1 MNKDYSYSYEW
12 DSRYCYPNSNVLK
25 NKLGITNGEDL
36 HLAEREITAVRMAAA
51 QSNGI
56 AGNFDLKHLQKIHKY
71 LFGDIYSW
79 AGELRQVDISKGNSF
94 CHWAYIQNNAEN
106 LFMNLQQEIPFKGLS
121 QKEIA
126 VKFSYYLSEINV
138 LHPFRE
144 GNGRTQRLFIQL
156 LAQELGYSLDFSKI
170 TPREMIVASAES
182 FACDY
187 TKMDLLFQ
195 KIISPLPFHE
205 REIASQQ
212 NLNSKKDGPGD
223 R

>member
-1 MNKDYSYSYEW
+1 MTMDYSYSFEW
-12 DSRYCYPNSNVLK
+12 DSRYCYPKSNVLI
-25 NKLGITNGEDL
+25 NKLGITISEDL
-36 HLAEREITAVRMAAA
+36 QVAEREITAVRIAAA
-51 QSNGI
+51 QANGI
-56 AGNFDLKHLQKIHKY
+56 PGSFDLKHLQQIHTY

-79 AGELRQVDISKGNSF
+79 AGQLRQVDISKGNAF
-94 CHWAYIQNNAEN
+94 CHWAYIQNNAES
-106 LFMNLQQEIPFKGLS
+106 LFAKLQKEMPFTGLS

-126 VKFSYYLSEINV
+126 IRLSYYLSEINV

-144 GNGRTQRLFIQL
+144 GNGRSQRLFIQL

-195 KIISPLPFHE
+195 KIISPLPFKE
-205 REIASQQ
+205 REISLSK
-212 NLNSKKDGPGD
+212 LNSVKKDEPGN